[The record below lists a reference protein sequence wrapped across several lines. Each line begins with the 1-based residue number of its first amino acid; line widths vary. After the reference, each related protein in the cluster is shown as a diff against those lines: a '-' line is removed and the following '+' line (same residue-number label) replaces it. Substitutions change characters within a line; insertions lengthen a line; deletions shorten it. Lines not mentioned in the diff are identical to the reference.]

1 MQSIEDKSLSNPAL
15 LAGLTVLLVED
26 EPDIAELFT
35 FILEE
40 YGAEVI
46 LVNSAVEALSKL
58 GQRRPDIL
66 VSNVRLPEEDGRWLI
81 EQIRHLDEVWSEL
94 PAIAVT
100 SYTREVDAEGAL
112 QSGFQHFM
120 PKPLD
125 PDELV
130 QEILKLVGRNH

>member
-1 MQSIEDKSLSNPAL
+1 MNNTEDKTLSSQAL

-26 EPDIAELFT
+26 EPDMAELLT
-35 FILEE
+35 FILEK

-46 LVNSAVEALSKL
+46 LANSAVRALSELEKR
-58 GQRRPDIL
+58 QPDIL
-66 VSNVRLPEEDGRWLI
+66 VSNIRLPKKDGRWLI
-81 EQIRHLDEVWSEL
+81 EQIRQLEGVWSEL

-100 SYTREVDAEGAL
+100 SYTREFDAEGAL

-130 QEILKLVGRNH
+130 QEILRLLDQ